1 MCVQIFGTLDGTSLS
16 LIYFV
21 KKLITTKTVTF
32 KNTQA
37 AHVKKG
43 DDKIVITQATHSTFM
58 GPTTCSKEKST
69 IAHLKKLA
77 SKHTHL
83 LKTTGTHDSYQLG
96 QSLHG
101 MEKRSATLKDFRNK
115 FSSFIVDAN
124 FSIDLHSGSPIRM
137 SKKDNFFNY
146 YDSFTSF
153 FRVTM
158 PIITTDTKSIEK
170 QLAKMAPPLPN
181 SPRPLRRKI

>member
-21 KKLITTKTVTF
+21 KKLITTKI

-43 DDKIVITQATHSTFM
+43 DDKIFITQATHSTFM
-58 GPTTCSKEKST
+58 DPTTCSKAKST
-69 IAHLKKLA
+69 TAPSKKLA
-77 SKHTHL
+77 SKHTRL
-83 LKTTGTHDSYQLG
+83 LKTTSTHDSYQLG

-101 MEKRSATLKDFRNK
+101 REKRFSTLNDFRNK
-115 FSSFIVDAN
+115 FSFSIVDAN

-146 YDSFTSF
+146 CDSFTSS

-158 PIITTDTKSIEK
+158 PNKGYYV
-170 QLAKMAPPLPN
+170 N
-181 SPRPLRRKI
+181 RKTIS